1 VKLPERYRSL
11 VNYLANGRWRE
22 ADQETNRVMLEVAE
36 RTERGVLDINDIKA
50 FPCED
55 LQTIDQLWVKFSGG
69 RFGFSVQKQIW
80 IECGRP
86 MTYNY
91 DWARFGNRVGW
102 RKEGYWVDYDD
113 LIFDLN
119 APAGEFPYFQFWGLT
134 KAHYVPSF
142 CLVASERGW
151 CLFSRAETC
160 EL

>member
-36 RTERGVLDINDIKA
+36 CTEQGCLDIDHIKA

-80 IECGRP
+80 IRCGRP
-86 MTYNY
+86 RKSNY
-91 DWARFGNRVGW
+91 DWERFGKRVGW
-102 RKEGYWVDYDD
+102 CKARWWADYDD
-113 LIFDLN
+113 LIYDLN
-119 APAGEFPYFQFWGLT
+119 NDPEGKFPFFQFLGWKWTGNSRFFFL
-134 KAHYVPSF
+134 F
-142 CLVASERGW
+142 SERGW
-151 CLFSRAETC
+151 HFFSRAETC